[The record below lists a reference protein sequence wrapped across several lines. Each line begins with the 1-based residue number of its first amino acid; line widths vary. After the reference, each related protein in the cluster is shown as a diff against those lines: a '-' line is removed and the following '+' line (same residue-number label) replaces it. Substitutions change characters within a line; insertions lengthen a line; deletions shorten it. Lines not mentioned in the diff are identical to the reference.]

1 MHRQK
6 ASKSALTEEKGKAG
20 NVVPFFP
27 SEWKKQANDVFNIIM
42 NGGPE
47 PTEDNYEE
55 TTHAA
60 IYRKTEDQ
68 HNDLNPFLQKQQEKT
83 PPDLYVRPTSG
94 KHYARERKFAK
105 KKGNL
110 DPPNP
115 DPLTSSVA
123 KNYEK
128 SK

>member
-1 MHRQK
+1 MHKYVQGDWKSKAKMHRQK
-6 ASKSALTEEKGKAG
+6 NSKSHLTEEKGKAG

-68 HNDLNPFLQKQQEKT
+68 HNDLNPFL
-83 PPDLYVRPTSG
+83 
-94 KHYARERKFAK
+94 
-105 KKGNL
+105 
-110 DPPNP
+110 
-115 DPLTSSVA
+115 
-123 KNYEK
+123 
-128 SK
+128 